1 MNDPRQMGVT
11 MKRLCSIVMVI
22 AIAAVMLT
30 ACGEKPKRFDRV
42 DVGSVK
48 HVTISVDGDEKP
60 ENDILK
66 RTGVTELV
74 DMYNSAKLFET
85 DEAKTEDLKK
95 EQTLYFFR
103 YYDYDD
109 KLIGECVIS
118 PDGYVYMPEEGDTLY
133 RLKEG
138 FDEEAVKNVIAE
150 YDINARPPVV

>member
-1 MNDPRQMGVT
+1 
-11 MKRLCSIVMVI
+11 MVI

-60 ENDILK
+60 ENDITK

-85 DEAKTEDLKK
+85 DEAKTENLKK
-95 EQTLYFFR
+95 EQPLYFFR
-103 YYDYDD
+103 YYDYDE

-150 YDINARPPVV
+150 YDINARQPVV

>member
-1 MNDPRQMGVT
+1 

-42 DVGSVK
+42 DAGNVK
-48 HVTISVDGDEKP
+48 HVTISVDGDENP
-60 ENDILK
+60 ENDIAK
-66 RTGVTELV
+66 RPGVTELV

-103 YYDYDD
+103 YYDYDE

-133 RLKEG
+133 QLKED
-138 FDEEAVKNVIAE
+138 FDEEAVKKVIAE
-150 YDINARPPVV
+150 YDINARQPVV

>member
-1 MNDPRQMGVT
+1 
-11 MKRLCSIVMVI
+11 MKRLCRLVSVI
-22 AIAAVMLT
+22 AIAALMLT

-42 DVGSVK
+42 DAGNVK

-60 ENDILK
+60 ENDIAK

-85 DEAKTEDLKK
+85 DEAKTEDVRK

-138 FDEEAVKNVIAE
+138 FDEEAVKTVIAE
-150 YDINARPPVV
+150 YDINARQPVV